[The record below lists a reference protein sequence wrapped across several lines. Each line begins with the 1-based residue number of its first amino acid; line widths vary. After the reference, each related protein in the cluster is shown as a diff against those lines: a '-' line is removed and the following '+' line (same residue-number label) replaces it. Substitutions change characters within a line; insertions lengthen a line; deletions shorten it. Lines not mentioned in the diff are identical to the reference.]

1 MYLNNTDSSLLT
13 FRRQDMPKKN
23 TTILSLA
30 IVCFTLI
37 VALALVRNDLCEV
50 EYRNGTALFKA
61 VLAYEVRD

>member
-1 MYLNNTDSSLLT
+1 MQIVVSLLLRGKLC
-13 FRRQDMPKKN
+13 RRKTP
-23 TTILSLA
+23 TLSLA

>member
-1 MYLNNTDSSLLT
+1 MYINNTDSSLFT
-13 FRRQDMPKKN
+13 FKGQVMPKKN
-23 TTILSLA
+23 TAILSLT
-30 IVCFTLI
+30 IMCVTLI

>member
-1 MYLNNTDSSLLT
+1 MYLSNTDSSLFT
-13 FRRQDMPKKN
+13 FKGQVMPKKN
-23 TTILSLA
+23 TAILSLT
-30 IVCFTLI
+30 IMCVTLI

>member
-1 MYLNNTDSSLLT
+1 
-13 FRRQDMPKKN
+13 MPKKN

>member
-1 MYLNNTDSSLLT
+1 MYPDNTNSSLFT
-13 FRRQDMPKKN
+13 FKGQVMPKKN
-23 TTILSLA
+23 TAILSLA

>member
-1 MYLNNTDSSLLT
+1 MYLSNTNSSLFT
-13 FRRQDMPKKN
+13 FKGQVMPKKN
-23 TTILSLA
+23 TAILSLT
-30 IVCFTLI
+30 IMCVTLI